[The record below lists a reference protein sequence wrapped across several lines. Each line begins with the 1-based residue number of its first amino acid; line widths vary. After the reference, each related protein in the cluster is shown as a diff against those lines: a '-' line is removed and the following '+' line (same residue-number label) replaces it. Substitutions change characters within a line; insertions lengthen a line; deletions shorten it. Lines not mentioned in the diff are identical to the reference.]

1 MSRSLTVKRVGI
13 IRSSVSR
20 GQILEE
26 KFIVLHRSGKKKRKK
41 KEDTL
46 KWHFSSHSALC
57 GGKQTQTT
65 LNIYIYKY
73 FCPDWSAHP
82 GQCTLL
88 W

>member
-73 FCPDWSAHP
+73 FCPD
-82 GQCTLL
+82 
-88 W
+88 